1 MDLDFK
7 KLTSIVIAKTADKA
21 VEVLSE
27 KKKKEEEKPK
37 PKVFSFFPWLW
48 KFICFINNRLGGKQY
63 EGNDQPAYGW

>member
-21 VEVLSE
+21 VEALSG
-27 KKKKEEEKPK
+27 KKKEEDKPK

-48 KFICFINNRLGGKQY
+48 KFICFINNKLGGK
-63 EGNDQPAYGW
+63 